1 MTGFISLGFK
11 TRSKC
16 CRGAWC
22 KTLFLSTAPFKVYSL
37 TWIKL
42 TLVAEQKILVF
53 FEVFFSL
60 PFTPQWDYFPCMQW
74 NISSPPPVISCYIS
88 HSFFIIYFPS
98 RAGAFFVVVVVFW
111 KNSPHNCRCN
121 ALSASLEVIMRS
133 VCFCEDNRESQGIS
147 SYFPDGRVGV
157 ERRFVCIETD
167 RGRQIWKNK
176 VMSPTEYPIAGIF

>member
-22 KTLFLSTAPFKVYSL
+22 KTLFLSAAPFKVYSL

-42 TLVAEQKILVF
+42 TLVAMQKILVF
-53 FEVFFSL
+53 FLKFFLS
-60 PFTPQWDYFPCMQW
+60 YSSHSGIIFPCMQW
-74 NISSPPPVISCYIS
+74 NVFPPVISCYIS
-88 HSFFIIYFPS
+88 RSFFIIYFIP

-121 ALSASLEVIMRS
+121 AQSASLEVIMRS
-133 VCFCEDNRESQGIS
+133 VCFWEDNRESQGIL
-147 SYFPDGRVGV
+147 SYFPDGRVGGGGG
-157 ERRFVCIETD
+157 EKVCLYWNWQREAD
-167 RGRQIWKNK
+167 
-176 VMSPTEYPIAGIF
+176 SEE